1 MTNTNK
7 NTAESGAETKKY
19 LVIPY
24 DSGPDARNDWHK
36 HCQEA
41 GIPCITVTR
50 TGRAKY
56 AHVEC
61 DCSTLPAAKLE
72 IMQTKS
78 DELEAEYK
86 SLFQSY
92 RDMDSYVIPSLE
104 SPSFGDI
111 HMNVAEDLAFELF
124 MLLRTRLETRSMP
137 YD

>member
-1 MTNTNK
+1 MTNTKK
-7 NTAESGAETKKY
+7 NTAQSGADTRKY
-19 LVIPY
+19 LVIPNG
-24 DSGPDARNDWHK
+24 SGPEARNEWHK

-61 DCSTLPAAKLE
+61 DCSTLPAAMQE
-72 IMQTKS
+72 AMQTKS
-78 DELEAEYK
+78 DELTAEYK
-86 SLFQSY
+86 SLFQFY

-124 MLLRTRLETRSMP
+124 MLLRTRLRAKS
-137 YD
+137 